1 MKPVNRREGF
11 DVVIDTPR
19 TVDEMSS
26 QEKRY
31 LDVLEFLQ
39 ATKTLYRILLNR
51 PNVKQHTKA
60 EIRTALYAMDDVG
73 DMLSR
78 NSSIKELD
86 DGWRIVQKHFNNYA
100 NFSKRT
106 RNRR

>member
-11 DVVIDTPR
+11 DVVIDDPR
-19 TVDEMSS
+19 TVDEMNS
-26 QEKRY
+26 QEKRF
-31 LDVLEFLQ
+31 LDVLEFIQ

-60 EIRTALYAMDDVG
+60 EIRAALYAMDEVG
-73 DMLSR
+73 DTLSR
-78 NSSIKELD
+78 TSSLRDLD